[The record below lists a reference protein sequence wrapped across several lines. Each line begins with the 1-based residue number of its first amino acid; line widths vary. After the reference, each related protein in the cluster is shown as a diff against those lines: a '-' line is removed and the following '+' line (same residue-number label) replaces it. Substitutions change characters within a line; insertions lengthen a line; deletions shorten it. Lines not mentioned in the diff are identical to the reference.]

1 MNKEELR
8 LTMIIDTFRDKLIEL
23 DEQEFINWATTLFNL
38 QKRLDRAN
46 NIISIYENYLDKL
59 LKGGETLCNQ
69 IDEIEGDIN
78 A

>member
-1 MNKEELR
+1 MHKMSNES
-8 LTMIIDTFRDKLIEL
+8 
-23 DEQEFINWATTLFNL
+23 ATTLFNL